1 MANNSLANNLTERR
15 KVILKINGTKIN
27 KSRTSYSSRQR
38 YLDMSQQ
45 KYKPFVVRLG
55 TTDKFA
61 DIHIPQDEEDE
72 QDSERYRK
80 YFKIKKD
87 MDKLTPKEFQKKYI
101 WGGTR
106 NPTQVKSEKSR
117 SAVISRRL
125 RTNYDNYAY
134 LHDVLDISTVSISG
148 DPKLK
153 ELNLFCTE
161 DLKQVLNTPL
171 KQLPQ
176 LKANTNFSIVSL
188 ISQILADIQST
199 NKAPQPSDDDDDSIN
214 HDSEDESFKND
225 LSQLHEE
232 ENDNSSDR
240 DAIMDDE
247 SVEFNHNNSAIRS
260 SSQKS
265 KYVAADLREWQA
277 KLNKLKQSL

>member
-1 MANNSLANNLTERR
+1 MDDHKNSNKRR

-27 KSRTSYSSRQR
+27 QSRTSYSSRQR

-55 TTDKFA
+55 TTDKFG
-61 DIHIPQDEEDE
+61 DIQIPQDEEDT
-72 QDSERYRK
+72 SERYRK

-87 MDKLTPKEFQKKYI
+87 MDRLTPKEFQKKYI

-106 NPTQVKSEKSR
+106 NPTQVKTEKAR

-125 RTNYDNYAY
+125 RTNYDNFAY

-153 ELNLFCTE
+153 ELSLFCTE

-176 LKANTNFSIVSL
+176 MKGNTNYSVVSL

-199 NKAPQPSDDDDDSIN
+199 NKAPQHSDEDDESIHDDDN
-214 HDSEDESFKND
+214 EEECSEHD
-225 LSQLHEE
+225 LSHLHEE
-232 ENDNSSDR
+232 ENDNGSDH
-240 DAIMDDE
+240 DEMMDE
-247 SVEFNHNNSAIRS
+247 SEELSHDNSSIRS
-260 SSQKS
+260 SSKQRVKDVAMDS
-265 KYVAADLREWQA
+265 KEWQA
-277 KLNKLKQSL
+277 KLNKLKQTR

>member
-1 MANNSLANNLTERR
+1 MDDQKNSNKGR

-27 KSRTSYSSRQR
+27 QSRTSYSSKQR

-61 DIHIPQDEEDE
+61 DIQIPQDEEDE
-72 QDSERYRK
+72 REPDTSERYRK

-87 MDKLTPKEFQKKYI
+87 MDRLTPKEFQKKYI

-106 NPTQVKSEKSR
+106 NPTQVKTEKAR

-153 ELNLFCTE
+153 ELSLFCTE
-161 DLKQVLNTPL
+161 DLKQVLNTIYTITAMLRCFVGAISGVTIPL
-171 KQLPQ
+171 HVSAVVVQFAMASKTQVTRNKELE
-176 LKANTNFSIVSL
+176 ANLIVAFLGWFS
-188 ISQILADIQST
+188 
-199 NKAPQPSDDDDDSIN
+199 
-214 HDSEDESFKND
+214 
-225 LSQLHEE
+225 
-232 ENDNSSDR
+232 R
-240 DAIMDDE
+240 G
-247 SVEFNHNNSAIRS
+247 S
-260 SSQKS
+260 SSWFC
-265 KYVAADLREWQA
+265 R
-277 KLNKLKQSL
+277 

>member
-1 MANNSLANNLTERR
+1 MNLERR

-27 KSRTSYSSRQR
+27 QSRTSFSSRQR

-55 TTDKFA
+55 TTDKFG
-61 DIHIPQDEEDE
+61 DIQIPQDEEDE
-72 QDSERYRK
+72 QEYDAPERYRK

-87 MDKLTPKEFQKKYI
+87 MDRLTPKEFQKKYI

-106 NPTQVKSEKSR
+106 NPTQVKTEKAR

-125 RTNYDNYAY
+125 RTNYDNFAY

-153 ELNLFCTE
+153 ELSLFCTE

-176 LKANTNFSIVSL
+176 MKGNTNYSVVSL
-188 ISQILADIQST
+188 ISRILADIQST
-199 NKAPQPSDDDDDSIN
+199 NKASPHSD
-214 HDSEDESFKND
+214 EDESMHDDSEEEPSEHD
-225 LSQLHEE
+225 LSNLYEE
-232 ENDNSSDR
+232 ENDNGR
-240 DAIMDDE
+240 DHEEMRDDE
-247 SVEFNHNNSAIRS
+247 SDELNQSKAICS
-260 SSQKS
+260 SSKQQRV
-265 KYVAADLREWQA
+265 KYVATDSKEWQA
-277 KLNKLKQSL
+277 KLKKLKQTL